1 MGVAGAV
8 VQLGYGFVA
17 TAWPYP
23 TITDPPY
30 EVTWAVVNIGMV
42 ATVVGLALLVR
53 PRFGRLALA
62 GAALAIAG
70 HLARIMVA
78 VLSAMGLADEGT
90 AADGA
95 IVVSILGMFGG
106 MAILAVATVRGHVLQ
121 GWRSWLPSAVVATGL
136 VTAAFYSIDR
146 PAYFVML
153 GLLWG
158 VPWLMLAIAVRSPA
172 APPTAV
178 TLSSVSAT
186 RRDAGL
192 QTKAAALLSLLLG
205 LGFWCPGGD
214 RHRLFRP
221 SRLGVDVPGL
231 PHPWRGAVHRGRDP
245 RQRAAATRVRRRVR
259 RRGGG
264 RSPYVAWPPR
274 R

>member
-1 MGVAGAV
+1 MSAPATLAGVVGVADAV
-8 VQLGYGFVA
+8 VQLGYGFMA

-42 ATVVGLALLVR
+42 ATVVRLALLVR

-78 VLSAMGLADEGT
+78 VLSAIGLADEGT

-95 IVVSILGMFGG
+95 IVVSILD
-106 MAILAVATVRGHVLQ
+106 I
-121 GWRSWLPSAVVATGL
+121 
-136 VTAAFYSIDR
+136 
-146 PAYFVML
+146 
-153 GLLWG
+153 
-158 VPWLMLAIAVRSPA
+158 
-172 APPTAV
+172 
-178 TLSSVSAT
+178 
-186 RRDAGL
+186 
-192 QTKAAALLSLLLG
+192 AAAWVG
-205 LGFWCPGGD
+205 IWCPGGD

-245 RQRAAATRVRRRVR
+245 
-259 RRGGG
+259 
-264 RSPYVAWPPR
+264 
-274 R
+274 